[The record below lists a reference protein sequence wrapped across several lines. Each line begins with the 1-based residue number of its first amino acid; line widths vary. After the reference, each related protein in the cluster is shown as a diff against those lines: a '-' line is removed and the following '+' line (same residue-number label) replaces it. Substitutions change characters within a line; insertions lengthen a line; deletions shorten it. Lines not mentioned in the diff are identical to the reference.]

1 MGCSAQCPTR
11 RRALVPVLLLAF
23 VPFLVASCGG
33 NGAADEEASPTPPPT
48 ATEILDRA
56 SRRLAD
62 TASAHFTLDVEG
74 DTFVDPGKK
83 IRLLEAEG
91 DLQRPDRVY
100 TSFKVEVQVPAI
112 GAQTITIQLITVGDR
127 SWTTDLVTGKW
138 TPAPPE
144 FAYRPTVLF
153 DNQEGIGPV
162 MGRVQAARFLADEE
176 LRGRPVYHVVAEV
189 DDSVIGQMT
198 YYTMTGSPVTVDL
211 WIDRDTADLLRA
223 RLSEPPGEER
233 PNPARWTF
241 DLSKHDEK
249 VTIEPPV

>member
-1 MGCSAQCPTR
+1 MV
-11 RRALVPVLLLAF
+11 LVPF
-23 VPFLVASCGG
+23 VVAGCGG
-33 NGAADEEASPTPPPT
+33 GGAADEGASPTPTPI
-48 ATEILDRA
+48 ATEILERA
-56 SRRLAD
+56 SRRLAE
-62 TASAHFTLDVEG
+62 TGSAHFTLDVAG

-83 IRLLEAEG
+83 IRLLNAEG

-112 GAQTITIQLITVGDR
+112 GAQTITIQLITVGDQ

-162 MGRVQAARFLADEE
+162 MGRVQDPRHLADEE
-176 LRGRPVYHVVAEV
+176 LRGRPVHHVVAQV
-189 DDSVIGQMT
+189 DDSVIAPMT
-198 YYTMTGSPVTVDL
+198 YSTMTGSPVTVDL
-211 WIDRDTADLLRA
+211 WIDVGTADLLRA
-223 RLSEPPGEER
+223 RLSEPPGEGR
-233 PNPARWTF
+233 VNPATWTF